1 MRVWN
6 SASAPAAAPQLL
18 VGMFEVLTKVVEVGR
33 PVGATAAISGG
44 GSAYI
49 PTTGLQTTNHA
60 NSTSPTSATLSNTA
74 AGYATL
80 GGRYQFAAPVGAAT
94 DFALFGYQVPVSY
107 RFVMTGIRISS
118 CNTGAA
124 VATTA
129 TILDWGVAVG
139 STAVSLA
146 TVDAIAASPTS
157 APRRVPIGIQGY
169 EVAAGIGKCAPD
181 LVANFTEATLTVE
194 SGRFVHVTLQV
205 PVGTATASQV
215 IRGDVHIIGY
225 FEQ

>member
-1 MRVWN
+1 MV
-6 SASAPAAAPQLL
+6 
-18 VGMFEVLTKVVEVGR
+18 R
-33 PVGATAAISGG
+33 PVGNTVAINGG
-44 GSAYI
+44 ASAYI
-49 PTTGLQTTNHA
+49 PTTGLQAPNHA
-60 NSTSPTSATLSNTA
+60 NSTSPASAVLSNTA

-94 DFALFGYQVPVSY
+94 DFALFGYQVPTSY

-157 APRRVPIGIQGY
+157 APRRVPVGIQGY
-169 EVAAGIGKCAPD
+169 EVAAGIGRCAPD
-181 LVANFTEATLTVE
+181 IVANFSNSPLNVE
-194 SGRFVHVTLQV
+194 SGRFVHVVLQV
-205 PVGTATASQV
+205 PVGTATAAQI
-215 IRGDVHIIGY
+215 IRGDVQVMGY